1 MFSQRDIMGCCN
13 QSEAEEE
20 KQIIKYDMINA
31 YDCSSNQ
38 VRAIRPAQAAAAS
51 LGPTIK
57 FLKLKKAAD

>member
-1 MFSQRDIMGCCN
+1 MGCYN
-13 QSEAEEE
+13 QSEAQED
-20 KQIIKYDMINA
+20 KQIMINDMINA

-38 VRAIRPAQAAAAS
+38 VRAIRHAQAAVAS